1 MSFLLTTSCK
11 DFAQSDLCR
20 TQLCGYDLNLTYPQ
34 NGFFPTLNAPSATD
48 PNSPFFFTGSAPP
61 SADRRL
67 SYLSS
72 ASNFDSKMVKRAVME
87 YARNPESLRKRD
99 ASLMSKREL
108 EREMKREMWKRDLSG
123 RANGTIDSWY
133 ACNLLFELY
142 DYMVNFTL
150 PWS

>member
-1 MSFLLTTSCK
+1 
-11 DFAQSDLCR
+11 
-20 TQLCGYDLNLTYPQ
+20 
-34 NGFFPTLNAPSATD
+34 
-48 PNSPFFFTGSAPP
+48 
-61 SADRRL
+61 
-67 SYLSS
+67 
-72 ASNFDSKMVKRAVME
+72 MVKRAVME

-99 ASLMSKREL
+99 VSLMSKREL

-123 RANGTIDSWY
+123 RTNGTIDSWY